1 MAKTAYTK
9 LKCTINKDEVSVQI
23 GENTIAVKQYLP
35 INEKL
40 ELIGRVINQSHEE
53 DHNYSNPVKVDVYT
67 VMEIIFAYTD
77 ISFTDKQ
84 KEDIAKLYDQMMSS
98 GIVSTI
104 TKAIPATE
112 LTIIYDGVKDTIEA
126 VYKYQNSI
134 LGLLDTMKTDYSDL
148 DFDAQ
153 AIADKISGVEN
164 LELIKE
170 VMSKLG

>member
-1 MAKTAYTK
+1 MAKVSYTK
-9 LKCTINKDEVSVQI
+9 LKCTVNENKVPLQI

-84 KEDIAKLYDQMMSS
+84 KEDIAKLYDQMASS
-98 GIVSTI
+98 GVIAMI
-104 TKAIPATE
+104 TKAIPESE
-112 LTIIYDGVKDTIEA
+112 LTIICGGVKDTIDS

-134 LGLLDTMKTDYSDL
+134 LGLLDTVKTDYSNL

-153 AIADKISGVEN
+153 AIADKIGNNEN
-164 LELIKE
+164 LEFLKE
-170 VMSKLG
+170 VMSKMG

>member
-1 MAKTAYTK
+1 MKTAYTK
-9 LKCTINKDEVSVQI
+9 LKCTINKDEVPVQI

-40 ELIGRVINQSHEE
+40 ALIGRVINQSHEE

-67 VMEIIFAYTD
+67 VMEIIFTYTD

-84 KEDIAKLYDQMMSS
+84 KEDIAKLYDQMASS
-98 GIVSTI
+98 GIIAMI
-104 TKAIPATE
+104 TKAIPEEE
-112 LTIIYDGVKDTIEA
+112 LAIIQNGVKDTIDS

-134 LGLLDTMKTDYSDL
+134 LGLLDTMKTDYSNL

-153 AIADKISGVEN
+153 AIADKIGNNEN
-164 LELIKE
+164 LEFLKE
-170 VMSKLG
+170 VMSKMG

>member
-1 MAKTAYTK
+1 MAKISYTK
-9 LKCTINKDEVSVQI
+9 LKCTVNENKVPVQI

-67 VMEIIFAYTD
+67 IMEIIFAYTD

-84 KEDIAKLYDQMMSS
+84 KEDIAKLYDQMVSS
-98 GIVSTI
+98 GVVADI
-104 TKAIPATE
+104 TKAIPTGE
-112 LTIIYDGVKDTIEA
+112 LEIIYQGVKDTIEA

-134 LGLLDTMKTDYSDL
+134 YGVLDTLKDDYGDL
-148 DFDAQ
+148 DFDVQ
-153 AIADKISGVEN
+153 EIAEKISGAEN
-164 LELIKE
+164 IDLIKSI
-170 VMSKLG
+170 MNKLG

>member
-1 MAKTAYTK
+1 MKTAYTK
-9 LKCTINKDEVSVQI
+9 LKCTINKDEVPVQI
-23 GENTIAVKQYLP
+23 GENTIAVKKYLP

-67 VMEIIFAYTD
+67 IMEIIFAYTD

-84 KEDIAKLYDQMMSS
+84 KEDIAKLYDQMVSS
-98 GIVSTI
+98 GVITTI
-104 TKAIPATE
+104 IKAIPEEE
-112 LTIIYDGVKDTIEA
+112 LVIIQNGVKDTIEA

-153 AIADKISGVEN
+153 AIADKINGAEN

>member
-1 MAKTAYTK
+1 MAKVAYTK
-9 LKCTINKDEVSVQI
+9 LKCTVNENKVPIQI

-67 VMEIIFAYTD
+67 IMEIIFAYTD

-84 KEDIAKLYDQMMSS
+84 KEDIAKLYDQIVSS
-98 GIVSTI
+98 GVITTI
-104 TKAIPATE
+104 IKAIPEEE
-112 LTIIYDGVKDTIEA
+112 LMIIQNGVKDTIES

-148 DFDAQ
+148 NFDAQ
-153 AIADKISGVEN
+153 AIADKINGAEN